1 MTTLDPHFPTLHRV
15 HPRGWVNDPNG
26 IMHVDGQWHVYF
38 QYNPYSAR
46 HHRIHWG
53 HMVSS
58 DLTHWESAPLG
69 PVPTEQGPDHGGC
82 WSGVGVLDRGTD
94 GTLTPTAV
102 YSAVDGEHNDLSQV
116 VRVPLHPDLSGP
128 AAEPEVLVPVPQD
141 LPLVGIRDPFVFHHE
156 GRRWALQGAGL
167 RDGESVTPAVLLY
180 SCDDLGVWE
189 YVRPL
194 LTGADPVAAEHARAE
209 IWECPQLVPVGE
221 RWFLLASL
229 WFRPEIVARSTTE
242 VAYLSGSLVTGPDGA
257 PQFQPDGGGR
267 VDAGPDF
274 YAPQAV
280 VDAEGDRILLWGWSW
295 EGSDRTQEQ
304 TDAQGWAGCLTFPR
318 ELREAD
324 GRLWALPVQEL
335 AALRADEIALQPDIA
350 PHRDIAPGHD
360 IAPHQDMAGRHDAD
374 ENALHHD
381 TAGHRDADGRD
392 ASNHDAPVG
401 LQADTPARLEAHA
414 TGPVHVELIDPA
426 TGARRTVAR
435 HEAGAATL
443 FVDASILEIL
453 PVQSTSRTIRFYAE
467 PGEKLLITG
476 AIDAAW
482 TLAP

>member
-15 HPRGWVNDPNG
+15 HPHGWINDPNG

-58 DLTHWESAPLG
+58 DLAHWESAPLG

-82 WSGVGVLDRGTD
+82 WSGVGVLDRGAD

-102 YSAVDGEHNDLSQV
+102 YSAVDGGHNDLSQV

-128 AAEPEVLVPVPQD
+128 AAAPEVLVPVPQD
-141 LPLVGIRDPFVFHHE
+141 LPLVGIRDPFVFHHD

-194 LTGADPVAAEHARAE
+194 LTGADPVAAEYARAE

-229 WFRPEIVARSTTE
+229 WFRPEIVARSTTA

-280 VDAEGDRILLWGWSW
+280 VDTEGGRILLWGWSW
-295 EGSDRTQEQ
+295 EGSDRIQEQ

-318 ELREAD
+318 ELRETD
-324 GRLWALPVQEL
+324 GRLWTLPVQEL
-335 AALRADEIALQPDIA
+335 AALRADEIALQSSIA
-350 PHRDIAPGHD
+350 PQ
-360 IAPHQDMAGRHDAD
+360 QDM
-374 ENALHHD
+374 
-381 TAGHRDADGRD
+381 AGHRDADGRD
-392 ASNHDAPVG
+392 ASNPDAPVG
-401 LQADTPARLEAHA
+401 LQMDTPARLEAHA
-414 TGPVHVELIDPA
+414 TGPVHVELFDPA
-426 TGARRTVAR
+426 TGARRTVAH
-435 HEAGAATL
+435 HEGGAATL

-453 PVQSTSRTIRFYAE
+453 AAQSTPRTTRFYAE
-467 PGEKLLITG
+467 PGEKLVVSG